1 MATKCFSL
9 VRGRAMR
16 VTRLDG
22 CGTPVVGTDSVVV
35 SDGFIQVALTANVDE
50 GTTISVQNAAGK
62 TCVLDEPCP
71 TFTGYDVEV
80 QFCQVDPDLY
90 AMMTAQEVVL
100 DGNGNSVGFGVDSD
114 ADACESGF
122 ALELWSNVP
131 AAACEAGASEGQFGY
146 FLIPFLRG
154 GVLGDFTI
162 GNDAVNFTLTGA
174 KSRDGNAW
182 GNGPYDVVLGPGV
195 TSEVQTVTI
204 TGTPTGGSFRLSV
217 SGQQTADI
225 AYNAVAAD
233 VQTALEALSNVA
245 PGDLTVGGGPG
256 PAAPYTVTF
265 AAKEDVAQISASHTF
280 TGGTTPNIAVTT
292 TTPGVG
298 GTAGPLLLPLPT
310 TRHLHMQLTSVPP
323 PDPQCGATELAA

>member
-1 MATKCFSL
+1 MTTKCFSL

-22 CGTPVVGTDSVVV
+22 CGAPVIGATSVVV

-71 TFTGYDVEV
+71 VFTGYDVEV

-100 DGNGNSVGFGVDSD
+100 DAAANSVGFGVDSD
-114 ADACESGF
+114 ADACNSGF

-131 AAACEAGASEGQFGY
+131 AAACEAGATQGQYGY

-182 GNGPYDVVLGPGV
+182 GTGPYNVVLGAGG
-195 TSEVQTVTI
+195 TSEVQTITI
-204 TGTPTGGSFRLSV
+204 TGTPTGGSYTLTYN
-217 SGQQTADI
+217 GQTTAAI
-225 AYNAVAAD
+225 PYNATAAQ
-233 VQTALEALSNVA
+233 VKTALENLSNLNT
-245 PGDLTVGGGPG
+245 GDVNTSGGPHPG
-256 PAAPYTVTF
+256 TAVTVTF
-265 AAKEDVAQISASHTF
+265 TSKADVAQMTATGSF
-280 TGGTTPNIAVTT
+280 TGGTTPTVTVST
-292 TTPGVG
+292 TTPGVAPAASKLL
-298 GTAGPLLLPLPT
+298 TAIPT
-310 TRHLHMQLTSVPP
+310 TRHLHMQLTSVAPP
-323 PDPQCGATELAA
+323 TPACGATALS

>member
-1 MATKCFSL
+1 MAGKCFSL

-22 CGTPVVGTDSVVV
+22 CGTPVVGPSSTVV

-100 DGNGNSVGFGVDSD
+100 DASSNSVGFGIDSD
-114 ADACESGF
+114 ADACGAGF

-131 AAACEAGASEGQFGY
+131 AAVCEAGATAGQFGY

-162 GNDAVNFTLTGA
+162 GNDAVNFTLSGA
-174 KSRDGNAW
+174 KSRDGNQW
-182 GNGPYDVVLGPGV
+182 GVGPYNVVSGTGG

-204 TGTPTGGSFRLSV
+204 TGVPTGGSFTLTYA
-217 SGQQTADI
+217 GQTTAPI
-225 AYNAVAAD
+225 AYNAASTAVK
-233 VQTALEALSNVA
+233 TALDALSNLA
-245 PGDLTVGGGPG
+245 PGDTTVSGGPL
-256 PAAPYTVTF
+256 PASAVTVTF
-265 AAKEDVAQISASHTF
+265 AAKADAPLMTATGSL
-280 TGGTTPNIAVTT
+280 TGGTTPTVSVAT
-292 TTPGVG
+292 TTPGVAAPAG
-298 GTAGPLLLPLPT
+298 KLLTAIT
-310 TRHLHMQLTSVPP
+310 STRHLHMQLTSVAPP
-323 PDPQCGATELAA
+323 TPACGAAALP